1 MKLLLPL
8 PPSTNGLTKAVYYT
22 DRRTGKRHAR
32 KVETTQ
38 YTEWKRT
45 AGRAL
50 NEQIKA
56 SPIRMSDDARIP
68 GPVVLTMRFGRP
80 NKRRQDLDN
89 RLKAP
94 IDLLAAHGVI
104 DDDRNVQSI
113 LAYWCSTVEGVEIE
127 VWRA

>member
-1 MKLLLPL
+1 MADMDMKLLLPF
-8 PPSTNGLTKAVYYT
+8 PPTTNSLWRAVKGRNIKSKKY
-22 DRRTGKRHAR
+22 REWQ
-32 KVETTQ
+32 KV
-38 YTEWKRT
+38 
-45 AGRAL
+45 AGHAL
-50 NEQIKA
+50 NEQFKG
-56 SPIRMSDDARIP
+56 DAIP
-68 GPVVLTMRFGRP
+68 GPVVLTLRFGRP

-113 LAYWCSTVEGVEIE
+113 LAYWSSTVEGVEIE